1 MIRQPPSSYGGS
13 SPALRE
19 RSWSTVSLLLSS
31 GRSTYSIR
39 RVSRRRYADPCSLTA
54 WPSRFRGSLRA
65 GTSRSRSVRTQ
76 LGAPLLNRSVIWETD
91 CPTAVLHRHP
101 LAFGREFPWSLSTGP
116 SHRPQGPQL
125 SHCSRTTTPDA
136 PCHGTVTS
144 RPLAS
149 QKVCGRWQMNQH
161 H

>member
-1 MIRQPPSSYGGS
+1 
-13 SPALRE
+13 
-19 RSWSTVSLLLSS
+19 
-31 GRSTYSIR
+31 
-39 RVSRRRYADPCSLTA
+39 LTA

-149 QKVCGRWQMNQH
+149 HEGLRTMANEPTPLIVRGTCLSPTGFRVTKRSSACSAAIRDPMSRMHACAPRISAGP
-161 H
+161 